1 MSQNLKRLLSPQT
14 LAIFGGTEAEEV
26 IRQCRKLGFAGDI
39 WGVNPGRDLLAD
51 VPTYRQVSDLP
62 AAPDASFI
70 AIPPAASV
78 AVISELAAS
87 GAPGAVVY
95 PAGFAE
101 TGEASGKQLQR
112 DLKRVAGDMEII
124 GPNCHGYIN
133 YLDRVA
139 LWPDQH
145 GGIHVD
151 KGAALIL
158 QSGNVAINLTM
169 QQRGLSVS
177 HVISIGN
184 MAVTRLHEYIDTLLD
199 DPRVTAIGLYLE
211 GLDDIQGLSSV
222 AIRALERQVPIVAM
236 KTGRSELGA
245 EMTLSHTSSLSA
257 ADALC
262 TLFFERYGIARCDS
276 LAQFLETLKF
286 LSVGGSLAGTRIGSM
301 SCSGGE
307 ASMVA
312 DISANLNMTLPELTP
327 QTRERLS
334 TILGPKVHVANPL
347 DYHTYIWGDYEKLS
361 AAFAAMLDNH
371 LDCVLL
377 VLDYPLPGICSSE
390 NWETT
395 ERALIDAAQR
405 TGAKAAIVATLP
417 ETLPADARLRLHTAG
432 IAAMQGLEDCLYAL
446 RAAAIA
452 GQTQTRVHALS
463 PMPNPVQL
471 SGSRN
476 LGEWDSKVALAKHG
490 LEIPKARLCD
500 AASVAEAVDAIGYPV
515 VIKAVSAE
523 LSHKT
528 EAGAVHLN
536 IRNPEDVRKALT
548 SMQGRFQQF
557 LVEEMIDGAIAEL
570 IVGVHRDPT
579 FGPTLLLGAGGVLAE
594 LISDTVELLF
604 PINRDDI
611 LHALESLKVVTLL
624 RGYRGAAAANIDT
637 IVAAVEAIAEFAR
650 ENAATLV
657 ELDVNP
663 LIVTTQRAIAVDA
676 FVRST

>member
-1 MSQNLKRLLSPQT
+1 
-14 LAIFGGTEAEEV
+14 
-26 IRQCRKLGFAGDI
+26 
-39 WGVNPGRDLLAD
+39 
-51 VPTYRQVSDLP
+51 
-62 AAPDASFI
+62 
-70 AIPPAASV
+70 
-78 AVISELAAS
+78 
-87 GAPGAVVY
+87 
-95 PAGFAE
+95 
-101 TGEASGKQLQR
+101 
-112 DLKRVAGDMEII
+112 
-124 GPNCHGYIN
+124 
-133 YLDRVA
+133 
-139 LWPDQH
+139 
-145 GGIHVD
+145 
-151 KGAALIL
+151 
-158 QSGNVAINLTM
+158 
-169 QQRGLSVS
+169 
-177 HVISIGN
+177 
-184 MAVTRLHEYIDTLLD
+184 
-199 DPRVTAIGLYLE
+199 
-211 GLDDIQGLSSV
+211 
-222 AIRALERQVPIVAM
+222 
-236 KTGRSELGA
+236 
-245 EMTLSHTSSLSA
+245 
-257 ADALC
+257 
-262 TLFFERYGIARCDS
+262 
-276 LAQFLETLKF
+276 
-286 LSVGGSLAGTRIGSM
+286 
-301 SCSGGE
+301 
-307 ASMVA
+307 MVA